1 MINLNWAKP
10 DGELLLWKQ
19 ALLIASAI
27 AVGLALA
34 YFPLSW
40 CLIGL
45 VTIILITL
53 TTIDPLVGLGVALV
67 LGPTKPLT
75 DYFVPELPLDLGQLA
90 LIVTLASWLAHAVR
104 RRRPGIPYSPLTLPV
119 LIFIG
124 AAGLSLPGALSIGYA
139 LKELIKWVEILLV
152 IWIILDHE
160 EKRRWPLVLGSLLLS
175 AALQAGIGVWQFG
188 LRGEGPEHF
197 LILGDRFYRAYG
209 TFEQPN
215 PYGGFIGLI
224 LPIAVALSL
233 GALMYWRGPL
243 RAAWQA
249 RRHGRD
255 LIQAIIHYRLLPLLG
270 SIVLGGLLF
279 AALIMSWS
287 RGAWMGFGVAMLA
300 LLLALPRRTWAGAAL
315 AGGAMLFGMLALRFN
330 LLPSA
335 ISSRLTGFTEL
346 VQVFDVRGVDIN
358 PANYAVLE
366 RLAHWQA
373 AEEMARYHLL
383 VGVGL
388 GNYEPVYPA
397 YALLNWPQPLGHAH
411 NIYLNLLAE
420 TGIIGLLAYTV
431 LWCSILWQTWL
442 ATRRAEGWQRL
453 LAAGLL
459 GAWVHLS
466 VHQLVDK
473 LYVANLHLHIG
484 AMLGILSTLSLTNK
498 EKYIPSERHNRLH
511 DLS

>member
-1 MINLNWAKP
+1 VINLNWIKP
-10 DGELLLWKQ
+10 EWKPLAWRQ
-19 ALLIASAI
+19 ALLIAGAI
-27 AVGLALA
+27 VGGLTLTYLPLGWAIIALV
-34 YFPLSW
+34 S
-40 CLIGL
+40 
-45 VTIILITL
+45 IILITL
-53 TTIDPLVGLGVALV
+53 SVIDPLVGLGVALV

-90 LIVTLASWLAHAVR
+90 MIVTLASWSARIVLR
-104 RRRPGIPYSPLTLPV
+104 RALRIPYSPLTLPV

-124 AAGLSLPGALSIGYA
+124 AASLSLPSALSIGYA
-139 LKELIKWVEILLV
+139 LKEWIKWAEVLLV
-152 IWIILDHE
+152 IWLILDYE
-160 EKRRWPLVLGSLLLS
+160 EKRRWPLLIGSLLLS

-224 LPIAVALSL
+224 LPVAIALAL
-233 GALMYWRGPL
+233 GTVMHWWEPL

-249 RRHGRD
+249 RRGRE
-255 LIQAIIHYRLLPLLG
+255 LIHKAVSCRLLLLLG
-270 SIVLGGLLF
+270 SMVLAGLLF

-287 RGAWMGFGVAMLA
+287 RGAWMGLGAAMLA
-300 LLLALPRRTWAGAAL
+300 LLLALPRKTWVGFVL
-315 AGGAMLFGMLALRFN
+315 AGGAVTLGIVALRFN

-335 ISSRLTGFTEL
+335 ISSRLTGFTEI
-346 VQVFDVRGVDIN
+346 VQIFDVRGVDIN

-373 AEEMARYHLL
+373 AEQMARYHLL
-383 VGVGL
+383 FGVGL

-420 TGIIGLLAYTV
+420 TGIIGLLAYGG
-431 LWCSILWQTWL
+431 LWCGVLWQTWR
-442 ATRRAEGWQRL
+442 ATRHTEGWQRL

-484 AMLGILSTLSLTNK
+484 ALLGMLSMLSLTDK
-498 EKYIPSERHNRLH
+498 EKYTAGEQHN
-511 DLS
+511 